1 MHADARRPASR
12 AFPALALLAAAFLAP
27 AARAADAG
35 FSLQDKP
42 GECLDVLLDG
52 KTVARYVYAHDT
64 ATPARRLETYK
75 TYVHVFDAEG
85 KAPITK
91 GAGGDFTHHRGIF
104 IGWNKLGFN
113 GKTYDRW
120 HMNNGEQVHRKF
132 LDRKAGPEEAVVA
145 CLLHWNDET
154 GKPIVE
160 ETRTLTFRRAPA
172 PARLV
177 VDFATRLAAPD
188 GDVKLDGDP
197 EHAGIHYRP
206 ANEVSRKDTI
216 YVFPKEGA
224 NAHKDQ
230 DYPWVGETYVLDGK
244 KYSVVQMNPPENPK
258 GTKFSAYRD
267 YGRFGA
273 FFTASIKQ
281 GESLAVKYRFLVA
294 DGEMPGT
301 EVIQKSWDAFA
312 GATAPTPVPKAFVVP
327 AEQPKPAAPKAP
339 AAK

>member
-1 MHADARRPASR
+1 MNADARRSMKR
-12 AFPALALLAAAFLAP
+12 ALPLLALLAVAGLAP

-35 FSLQDKP
+35 FTLQDKP
-42 GECLDVLLDG
+42 GECLEVILDG
-52 KTVARYVYAHDT
+52 KIAARYVYAHDT
-64 ATPARRLETYK
+64 STPARRLETYK

-104 IGWNKLGFN
+104 IGWNKIGFN

-120 HMNNGEQVHRKF
+120 HMNNGEQVHQKF
-132 LDRKAGPEEAVVA
+132 LDRKAGAEEAVVA
-145 CLLHWNDET
+145 CLLHWNDEA

-177 VDFATRLAAPD
+177 VDFATVLAAPQ
-188 GDVKLDGDP
+188 GDVKLEGDP

-206 ANEVSRKDTI
+206 ANEVVRKETV

-224 NAHKDQ
+224 NAHKDL

-244 KYSVVQMNPPENPK
+244 KHSVVEMNHPGNPK
-258 GTKFSAYRD
+258 GTKYSAYRD

-273 FFTASIKQ
+273 FFTAEIKQ
-281 GESLAVKYRFLVA
+281 GAVLAVKYRFLVA

-301 EVIQKSWDAFA
+301 EVIQKNWDAFA
-312 GATAPTPVPKAFVVP
+312 GVTAPTPVPKAYVVP
-327 AEQPKPAAPKAP
+327 SEQPKTAAPKAP

>member
-1 MHADARRPASR
+1 MNTDERGCGTVAHGIAV
-12 AFPALALLAAAFLAP
+12 LLAAVVLAP
-27 AARAADAG
+27 AARASDAG
-35 FSLQDKP
+35 FTLQDKP

-52 KTVARYVYAHDT
+52 KIAARYVYAHDT
-64 ATPARRLETYK
+64 STPARRLETYK
-75 TYVHVFDAEG
+75 TYVHVFDAKG

-104 IGWNKLGFN
+104 IGWNKIGFN

-120 HMNNGEQVHRKF
+120 HMNNGEQVHQKF
-132 LDRKAGPEEAVVA
+132 LDRKAGADEAVVA
-145 CLLHWNDET
+145 CLLHWNDEA

-177 VDFATRLAAPD
+177 VDFATALAAPN
-188 GDVKLDGDP
+188 GDVQLGGDP

-206 ANEVSRKDTI
+206 ANEVARKETV
-216 YVFPKEGA
+216 YVYPKEGA
-224 NAHKDQ
+224 NAHKDL
-230 DYPWVGETYVLDGK
+230 DYPWVGETVVLDGK
-244 KYSVVQMNPPENPK
+244 KYSVVEMNHPQNPK
-258 GTKFSAYRD
+258 GTKYSAYRD

-273 FFTASIKQ
+273 FFTAAIKQ

-294 DGEMPGT
+294 DGEMPPA
-301 EVIQKSWDAFA
+301 EAIQRSWDAFA
-312 GATAPTPVPKAFVVP
+312 GVTAPTPVPKAFAVP

-339 AAK
+339 AEK